1 MKKTEASGILTLI
14 AELEKDSETL
24 ERLVKENDRAAERI
38 AGGADEGLDYAALGY
53 TIHNIYCL
61 MENYFLR
68 VAKTFENQILA
79 DSWHKDLIRR
89 MTLTI
94 EGIRPAL
101 LDEETAEDID
111 ELRSFRHVFRNLY
124 QSGIKPN
131 KVMEIQR
138 KLPAVL
144 AMFGKCHRS
153 FLRKLR
159 TLVK

>member
-1 MKKTEASGILTLI
+1 MKKEPFDPLPYREVLRKRA
-14 AELEKDSETL
+14 AL
-24 ERLVKENDRAAERI
+24 ERRRIIRRAAR
-38 AGGADEGLDYAALGY
+38 AKDFLPALGY